1 MIIEYSFSEKNKK
14 TLVFLPG
21 YSDGLDVYL
30 IKELVKK
37 FSNEDN
43 YNVFGIKLNFKQ
55 DIQDVFSESQQD
67 LVNSV
72 IEIYNKT
79 PNTEIVLIAKSLS
92 GSLVLANSKKLP
104 VNGIIILGSSIVL
117 GWPQRISILQSQHPT
132 IPDYKSEWFNILS
145 DIDLQT
151 LILSGDLDDLSDNDY
166 LAKMVEKNRN
176 LHLVVL
182 QESDHNLMNTKN
194 TNLNI
199 ESIFQ
204 NIEKFK
210 K

>member
-67 LVNSV
+67 LVNSI
-72 IEIYNKT
+72 IEIYNKN
-79 PNTEIVLIAKSLS
+79 PKS
-92 GSLVLANSKKLP
+92 
-104 VNGIIILGSSIVL
+104 
-117 GWPQRISILQSQHPT
+117 
-132 IPDYKSEWFNILS
+132 F
-145 DIDLQT
+145 
-151 LILSGDLDDLSDNDY
+151 
-166 LAKMVEKNRN
+166 
-176 LHLVVL
+176 
-182 QESDHNLMNTKN
+182 
-194 TNLNI
+194 
-199 ESIFQ
+199 
-204 NIEKFK
+204 FK
-210 K
+210 